1 MGRAPE
7 GKRRGLRRFG
17 RGRRRAAAEAKPAA
31 EVELAIEVVD
41 EPAPAEPPEPEP
53 ETPDPAAELDARFDA
68 ARERLRAKI
77 APPDPDD

>member
-17 RGRRRAAAEAKPAA
+17 RGRRKAAAVAEPATA
-31 EVELAIEVVD
+31 VVD
-41 EPAPAEPPEPEP
+41 EPAPSGPPEPEP
-53 ETPDPAAELDARFDA
+53 ERQTPDPAAELDARFDA